1 MTKLKKILL
10 VIAILGIAD
19 TALMFIIGGGINLG
33 ALLPGICGILL
44 LCRLVL
50 MRNRTP
56 DFSFLRRISLHSV
69 LFYLFCLG
77 ALSFVVVQTLIL
89 SHAFFGDIPETD
101 WCIVLGA
108 GLRNGKPTL
117 TLQRRLLTAADYLQ
131 KHPSAKAIVSGGLD
145 FGETITEA
153 EAMQQYLVE
162 KGISSERIHQED
174 KSTSTLEN
182 LRFSKAMIDSANT
195 DSTTRISVISNE
207 FHLFRVRM
215 LAKRLDMN
223 VSLIPA
229 PSPWYLLPNV
239 CIREYFA
246 LAKSYVLDR

>member
-1 MTKLKKILL
+1 MTILKKILL
-10 VIAILGIAD
+10 FIAILGIAD
-19 TALMFIIGGGINLG
+19 TLFVLCIRGGINLG
-33 ALLPGICGILL
+33 TLLPGFCGITVMCL
-44 LCRLVL
+44 LVL
-50 MRNRTP
+50 IRNKTP
-56 DFSFLRRISLHSV
+56 DFSFLRRFSLQSI

-77 ALSFVVVQTLIL
+77 VLSFAAVQMLIL
-89 SHAFFGDIPETD
+89 SHAFLPDVQETD

-108 GLRNGKPTL
+108 GLDNSKPNHS
-117 TLQRRLLTAADYLQ
+117 LQTRLSTAADYLQ
-131 KHPSAKAIVSGGLD
+131 KYPSAKVIVSGGLD
-145 FGETITEA
+145 YGETITEA
-153 EAMQQYLVE
+153 EAMKNYLVE
-162 KGISSERIHQED
+162 KGISPTRIHQED
-174 KSTSTLEN
+174 KATSTLEN
-182 LRFSKAMIDSANT
+182 LRFSKAIIDGTGTGSNP
-195 DSTTRISVISNE
+195 RISVISNE